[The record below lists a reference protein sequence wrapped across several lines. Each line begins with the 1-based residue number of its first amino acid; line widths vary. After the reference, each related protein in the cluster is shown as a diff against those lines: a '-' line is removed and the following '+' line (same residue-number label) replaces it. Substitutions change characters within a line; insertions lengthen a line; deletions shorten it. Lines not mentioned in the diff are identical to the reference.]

1 MEFEGTSNE
10 LKSPTTTQTNTHDRQ
25 SDKLFPIFHKDF
37 RAAATK
43 TPTFN
48 TLSAKTAK
56 DWIPIGDQQ
65 YQLDVGQKEF
75 GLRTCPQCEMQYSV
89 HEPEDEL
96 LHREYHNRV
105 KILTFKG
112 WNNERLVTQIPEW
125 NPPGRIVCVLE
136 SDSKAKKDRVKEI
149 VAMVD
154 RDLGFA
160 TGAELRPKTQVRYD
174 LMV

>member
-1 MEFEGTSNE
+1 M
-10 LKSPTTTQTNTHDRQ
+10 
-25 SDKLFPIFHKDF
+25 
-37 RAAATK
+37 
-43 TPTFN
+43 
-48 TLSAKTAK
+48 
-56 DWIPIGDQQ
+56 
-65 YQLDVGQKEF
+65 
-75 GLRTCPQCEMQYSV
+75 RTCPQCEMQYSV

-112 WNNERLVTQIPEW
+112 WNNERLVTQISEW
-125 NPPGRIVCVLE
+125 NPPGRIICVLE

-160 TGAELRPKTQVRYD
+160 SGAELKPKTQVRFRKGISMTFQLQPVLIDD
-174 LMV
+174 LIVRCWLLCFVPSVIGIPGHC